1 MNIEKA
7 INVIYEIEQ
16 EMSDKG
22 ELTDER
28 MLALDLAVNY
38 LRKEESEEMPD
49 KREEKEGE

>member
-28 MLALDLAVNY
+28 MLALDLAVNG
-38 LRKEESEEMPD
+38 LKERESDMSD
-49 KREEKEGE
+49 KREKEEGE

>member
-22 ELTDER
+22 KLTDER
-28 MLALDLAVNY
+28 MLALDLAVNC
-38 LRKEESEEMPD
+38 LRESESD
-49 KREEKEGE
+49 KSDEKENEGE

>member
-28 MLALDLAVNY
+28 MLALDLAVNC
-38 LRKEESEEMPD
+38 LKESELDTPREKEE
-49 KREEKEGE
+49 GE

>member
-22 ELTDER
+22 KLTDER
-28 MLALDLAVNY
+28 MLALDLAVNC
-38 LRKEESEEMPD
+38 LRESESD
-49 KREEKEGE
+49 KSEEEENEGE